1 MPAPRAIED
10 ALRDTGLLA
19 GRCLLVFIFLH
30 EGWSLIGSYAGAAAY
45 MQKSGVP
52 SLLLPAVI
60 ALQLGGGLLIAA
72 GVMTRFAALLFA
84 AFCVL
89 TAVLFHWQFA
99 DRNQVLHLQKDLAI
113 AGGFLVL
120 ACCGPGN
127 WSLSRYLGLYHAR
140 QAKDRI
146 DPLP

>member
-1 MPAPRAIED
+1 MTLVRAAED
-10 ALRDTGLLA
+10 TLRDAGLLA

-30 EGWSLIGSYAGAAAY
+30 EGFSLIGNYTGAATY

-60 ALQLGGGLLIAA
+60 ALQLGAGMLIAT
-72 GVMTRFAALLFA
+72 GIMTRYAALAFA
-84 AFCVL
+84 GFCVL
-89 TAVLFHWQFA
+89 TAILFHWQLA

-127 WSLSRYLGLYHAR
+127 WSLGRYFAR
-140 QAKDRI
+140 AGRD
-146 DPLP
+146 

>member
-1 MPAPRAIED
+1 MPRVVEGG
-10 ALRDTGLLA
+10 LRDAGLLA
-19 GRCLLVFIFLH
+19 GRLLLVFIFLH
-30 EGWSLIGSYAGAAAY
+30 EGMSLLGNYAGAAAY

-52 SLLLPAVI
+52 ALLLPAVI
-60 ALQLGGGLLIAA
+60 ALQLGGGALIAA
-72 GVMTRFAALLFA
+72 GVMTRLAALSFA

-89 TAVLFHWQFA
+89 TAILFHWQLA

-127 WSLSRYLGLYHAR
+127 WSLGRYLAQPSR
-140 QAKDRI
+140 SI
-146 DPLP
+146 

>member
-1 MPAPRAIED
+1 MAAPRASHVILAD
-10 ALRDTGLLA
+10 AGLLA

-30 EGWSLIGSYAGAAAY
+30 EGFGILGNYSAAAAY

-72 GVMTRFAALLFA
+72 GIMTRWSALAFAV
-84 AFCVL
+84 FCVL
-89 TAVLFHWQFA
+89 TALLFHWHLS

-120 ACCGPGN
+120 ACCGPGG
-127 WSLSRYLGLYHAR
+127 WSLGRYLAR
-140 QAKDRI
+140 FRR
-146 DPLP
+146 

>member
-1 MPAPRAIED
+1 MPRASEGAMTD
-10 ALRDTGLLA
+10 AGLLA
-19 GRCLLVFIFLH
+19 GRLLLVVIFLH
-30 EGWSLIGSYAGAAAY
+30 EGWSILGNYAGAAAY

-60 ALQLGGGLLIAA
+60 ALQLGGGALIAA
-72 GVMTRFAALLFA
+72 GIMTRFAALPFA

-89 TAVLFHWQFA
+89 TAILFHWQFA
-99 DRNQVLHLQKDLAI
+99 DRNQLLHFQKDLAI

-127 WSLSRYLGLYHAR
+127 WSIGRYLTRSGN
-140 QAKDRI
+140 
-146 DPLP
+146 

>member
-1 MPAPRAIED
+1 MSAPRAMDE
-10 ALRDTGLLA
+10 ALRDAGLLA

-30 EGWSLIGSYAGAAAY
+30 ESVSLIGNYAGAAAY

-52 SLLLPAVI
+52 ALLLPAVL
-60 ALQLGGGLLIAA
+60 ALQLGGGMLIAT
-72 GVMTRFAALLFA
+72 GVMTRFSALLFA

-99 DRNQVLHLQKDLAI
+99 DHNQLLHFQKDLAI

-127 WSLSRYLGLYHAR
+127 WSLGRYLLHAQQMR
-140 QAKDRI
+140 R
-146 DPLP
+146 

>member
-1 MPAPRAIED
+1 MTD
-10 ALRDTGLLA
+10 AGLLA
-19 GRCLLVFIFLH
+19 GRLLLVFIFLH
-30 EGWSLIGSYAGAAAY
+30 EGWSILGNYAGAAAY

-60 ALQLGGGLLIAA
+60 ALQLGGGALIAA
-72 GVMTRFAALLFA
+72 GILTRYAALLFA

-120 ACCGPGN
+120 ACCGAGTG
-127 WSLSRYLGLYHAR
+127 LGRYVALAR
-140 QAKDRI
+140 RD
-146 DPLP
+146 

>member
-1 MPAPRAIED
+1 MPRALEGAMTD
-10 ALRDTGLLA
+10 AGLLA
-19 GRCLLVFIFLH
+19 GRLLLVFIFLH
-30 EGWSLIGSYAGAAAY
+30 EGFGILGNYAGAAAY

-52 SLLLPAVI
+52 SLLLPLVI
-60 ALQLGGGLLIAA
+60 ALQLGGGGLIAA
-72 GVMTRFAALLFA
+72 GILTRYAALLFA

-89 TAVLFHWQFA
+89 TAILFHWQFA

-127 WSLSRYLGLYHAR
+127 WSLGRSQQTCRAASSASSLAC
-140 QAKDRI
+140 K
-146 DPLP
+146 

>member
-1 MPAPRAIED
+1 MPRAYESVLQD
-10 ALRDTGLLA
+10 AGLLA
-19 GRCLLVFIFLH
+19 GRCLLILIFLH
-30 EGWSLIGSYAGAAAY
+30 EGWSILGNYAGAAAY

-72 GVMTRFAALLFA
+72 GIGTRPVALLFA
-84 AFCVL
+84 IFCML
-89 TAVLFHWQFA
+89 TAVLFHWQLA

-127 WSLSRYLGLYHAR
+127 WSIWRRFMPALR
-140 QAKDRI
+140 D
-146 DPLP
+146 

>member
-1 MPAPRAIED
+1 MSRVVEGG
-10 ALRDTGLLA
+10 LRDAGLLA
-19 GRCLLVFIFLH
+19 GRLLLVFIFLH
-30 EGWSLIGSYAGAAAY
+30 ESLSLLGNYAGAAAY

-52 SLLLPAVI
+52 ALLLPAVI
-60 ALQLGGGLLIAA
+60 ALQLGGGALIAA
-72 GVMTRFAALLFA
+72 GVMTRVAALSFA

-89 TAVLFHWQFA
+89 TAILFHWQLA

-127 WSLSRYLGLYHAR
+127 WSLGRYLAQPSR
-140 QAKDRI
+140 SI
-146 DPLP
+146 